1 MALTKFNYNSFDLT
15 TVASTGL
22 AFNSSANG
30 FDTAS
35 AGAMT
40 LITTNTISSGV
51 SSSSF
56 TSGIDST
63 YDTYLFKFINI
74 HPASDN
80 VEFHFNFRD
89 GSSAFDATKT
99 TTYAYAYHKED
110 GSDAGQAY
118 VGGRDLAQS
127 TSYQPINQGS
137 DNDNDSSISGEI
149 FLFSPS
155 NTTFVKHFIGRVSH
169 IETSSPNFA
178 VQAHFGGHINVTAAI
193 DGVDFKFSSG
203 NIDSG
208 VIKMYGIT
216 K

>member
-1 MALTKFNYNSFDLT
+1 MALTKFNFNSFDVT
-15 TVASTGL
+15 TAASSGL

-30 FDTAS
+30 FTTAS
-35 AGAMT
+35 AGAMN
-40 LITTNTISSGV
+40 LIATNTISSGV

-63 YDTYLFKFINI
+63 YDTYMFQFINI
-74 HPASDN
+74 HPATDN
-80 VEFHFNFRD
+80 VDFQVNFRD

-99 TTYAYAYHKED
+99 TTYFQVEHNEA
-110 GSDAGQAY
+110 GSDTNFEY
-118 VGGRDLAQS
+118 RTDKDLAQS
-127 TSYQPINQGS
+127 TSYQSLLKELG
-137 DNDNDSSISGEI
+137 NDNDQSCSGKL

-155 NTTFVKHFIGRVSH
+155 STTFVKHFISEINASLYVNYTRDTFVAGYC
-169 IETSSPNFA
+169 
-178 VQAHFGGHINVTAAI
+178 NVTAAI
-193 DGVDFKFSSG
+193 DGVDFKMSSG

>member
-1 MALTKFNYNSFDLT
+1 MALTKFNFNSFDLT

-22 AFNSSANG
+22 AFNASANG
-30 FDTAS
+30 FDTA
-35 AGAMT
+35 APGAMT
-40 LITTNTISSGV
+40 LIATNTISSGV

-74 HPASDN
+74 HPASDQKN
-80 VEFHFNFRD
+80 FTVNFRD
-89 GSSAFDATKT
+89 GGSDFDATKT
-99 TTYAYAYHKED
+99 TTMFLSNHAENDAYAAISYM
-110 GSDAGQAY
+110 SSF
-118 VGGRDLAQS
+118 DLAQS
-127 TSYQPINQGS
+127 TSYQPLTENTGG
-137 DNDNDSSISGEI
+137 DNDQGCTGDL

-155 NTTFVKHFIGRVSH
+155 STTFVKHFIARTHNCRHADAAELYITAGYC
-169 IETSSPNFA
+169 
-178 VQAHFGGHINVTAAI
+178 NVTAAI

-208 VIKMYGIT
+208 VIKMYGLT